1 MTLRTTMEKQ
11 ELPGI
16 WLLEAFRRGGVDT
29 DRLTR
34 ENPVEIRHMLQAP
47 GELLPRDV
55 NTILDACARLS
66 GDGDFGLHMVDFVD
80 PAMLGTYGY
89 LLTNAPT
96 IGRFLQIAEQFYPTF
111 YRGSVLRL
119 RSDGVIGSL
128 EYRVHGGAAASGRHD
143 NEWSLGF
150 FADFIGKKLE
160 NGWHPLRTQFTH
172 GEPVDTTELRRIFG
186 DDVRFDASRT
196 AFEFETTILDRR
208 ISFTDEGLLR
218 ILTDHAETLLRNVAQ
233 PRSLES
239 AVRLQI
245 LEDLEKGNASLESV
259 ARQLALSRSTLK
271 RRLAACG
278 RTFRELKESVVV
290 EISTRALAETDTE
303 IGAVALKLGYS
314 ELSSFDRA
322 FKRLT
327 GMSPTA
333 YRQRRTGD

>member
-1 MTLRTTMEKQ
+1 MKTQ

-29 DRLTR
+29 DRLAR
-34 ENPVEIRHMLQAP
+34 ENPIEIRRMLRAP
-47 GELLPRDV
+47 SDLLPRDV
-55 NTILDACARLS
+55 NAIFDTCARLS
-66 GDGDFGLHMVDFVD
+66 GDGDFGLHMIEFVD
-80 PAMLGTYGY
+80 AAMMGTYGY
-89 LLTNAPT
+89 LLANAPT
-96 IGRFLQIAEQFYPTF
+96 VGRFLQIAEEYYPTF
-111 YRGSVLRL
+111 YRGSVLRF
-119 RSDGVIGSL
+119 RRDGTVGSL
-128 EYRVHGGAAASGRHD
+128 EYRVRGGKEAAGRHD

-160 NGWHPLRTQFTH
+160 DGWLPLRAEFTH

-186 DDVRFDASRT
+186 DDISFDASRT
-196 AFEFETTILDRR
+196 AFEFETAILDRR
-208 ISFTDEGLLR
+208 ISSTDEGLLR
-218 ILTDHAETLLRNVAQ
+218 ILTDQAEALLRRVAQ
-233 PRSLES
+233 PETLEA

-245 LEDLEKGNASLESV
+245 LEDLEKGNASLQSV

-278 RTFRELKESVVV
+278 RTFRELKESVVQ

-322 FKRLT
+322 FKRIT

-333 YRQRRTGD
+333 YRQSRTGD